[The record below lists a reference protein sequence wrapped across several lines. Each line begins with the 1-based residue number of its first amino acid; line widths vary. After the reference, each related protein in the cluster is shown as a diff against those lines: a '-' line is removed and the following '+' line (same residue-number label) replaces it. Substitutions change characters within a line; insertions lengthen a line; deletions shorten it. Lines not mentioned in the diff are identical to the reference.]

1 MPAYAHYRLDAFCRA
16 DPPAVLGALTAA
28 YAADAYT
35 TQRTDATTAWNSQT
49 EYLQTAA
56 RQLIERFP
64 ASADWHL
71 LLEYQIPRRARRI
84 DAVLL
89 AADVVLVLEFKTGE
103 SPLTAADRRQVED
116 YALDLRDFH
125 TASCGRII
133 LPLLVAPQQHF
144 EPTTPESV
152 LGEPVQRVH
161 LLGNSSP
168 ADFLLSVYSRHHR
181 ETETP
186 IDPGAWNGSEY
197 RPVPTIIE
205 AAQRL
210 YADHRVRDIAHSH
223 AGADNL
229 TRTADA
235 VLRVID
241 EARRTNTKAVCFI
254 TGVPGAGKTLAGL
267 NIVHSAELHQDR
279 DALGVFLSG
288 NGPLVKVL
296 TEALARDRAE
306 RKEEPL
312 GEARRQVKTF
322 IQNVHQFLAAHSRP
336 ESPLPPDHVVV
347 FDEAQRAWDL
357 EQARRKFKRTE
368 SEPTQMLRTLDRLP
382 DWAVL
387 VALVGGG
394 QEIHRGEAGLP
405 EWGRALQTTFGSWK
419 VYVAPTLAEGEEG
432 PGGAVLFP
440 DGSGALAVHRDDA
453 LHLSLGRRSYKAEV
467 VANWVDALL
476 TGNAETARNYAPQL
490 SRFPLALTRSL
501 DRARGWLRDQK
512 RGTRRAGLV
521 ASSGARRLRPH
532 GLDVTTDLDEPAWF
546 LQPAEDVR
554 SSPFLELAAT
564 EFAVQGLELDWAG
577 VCWDADF
584 RRTREAWAFQAFKG
598 TKWQRVKDVTTQR
611 YMLNKYR
618 VLLTRAR
625 EGMVIWIPEGS
636 HADETRSPH
645 LYDETAK
652 YLCACGVETIDV

>member
-56 RQLIERFP
+56 RQLIERLP

-501 DRARGWLRDQK
+501 DRAWGVAPGSETGHAPGRVGGEFGGAAVAPARAGRDDRFGRTRLVPPARGGRALITLSRTGGDRV
-512 RGTRRAGLV
+512 RGAGAGTGLGWGLLGRRLPPHSRGVGVSSLQGHEMAACEGCYHPALHAEQVPRPAHPCPGRHGDLDSGGVTRRRNPFASLV
-521 ASSGARRLRPH
+521 RRDSEIPLC
-532 GLDVTTDLDEPAWF
+532 
-546 LQPAEDVR
+546 VR
-554 SSPFLELAAT
+554 
-564 EFAVQGLELDWAG
+564 
-577 VCWDADF
+577 
-584 RRTREAWAFQAFKG
+584 RRN
-598 TKWQRVKDVTTQR
+598 D
-611 YMLNKYR
+611 
-618 VLLTRAR
+618 
-625 EGMVIWIPEGS
+625 
-636 HADETRSPH
+636 
-645 LYDETAK
+645 
-652 YLCACGVETIDV
+652 